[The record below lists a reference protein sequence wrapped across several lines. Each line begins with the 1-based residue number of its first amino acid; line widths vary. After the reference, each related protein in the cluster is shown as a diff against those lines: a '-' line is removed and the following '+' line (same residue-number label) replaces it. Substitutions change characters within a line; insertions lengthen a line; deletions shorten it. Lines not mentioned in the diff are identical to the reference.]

1 MSIVDPVPIDLAGVL
16 NQLVL
21 HVDDLLEPGP
31 EQITFLRRLRLLRSH
46 RLLPIR
52 APNHAVRFE
61 GISNC
66 KLQVPSYRTVKACN
80 HKVAA
85 AGKKATPDQPLTRS
99 SRTAKEARMN
109 RSMSQKPGA
118 RFTEKQGHYLAFI
131 YTYSHMFGRPPAE
144 SCIPRSIGI
153 LVPPENLPM
162 LS

>member
-16 NQLVL
+16 NQFVL

-31 EQITFLRRLRLLRSH
+31 EQITFVRRLRLLRSH

-80 HKVAA
+80 HKIAA
-85 AGKKATPDQPLTRS
+85 A
-99 SRTAKEARMN
+99 
-109 RSMSQKPGA
+109 
-118 RFTEKQGHYLAFI
+118 EKQRLQISPLPVLH
-131 YTYSHMFGRPPAE
+131 GRL
-144 SCIPRSIGI
+144 RRHG
-153 LVPPENLPM
+153 
-162 LS
+162 